1 MTTKTVYLT
10 FAKAAGIRAARTFLQ
25 AFLAAGAV
33 TGIAAG
39 VFDWET
45 IGQAALTGLGGAIL
59 SVLLSALSGLPEE
72 GTTVQGSTIVA
83 LGRHAADEGDGDDGA
98 RRQEVIH

>member
-1 MTTKTVYLT
+1 MSNKTVYLT
-10 FAKAAGIRAARTFLQ
+10 FAKAAAIRAIRTFLQ

-59 SVLLSALSGLPEE
+59 SVLLSALSGLPEAD
-72 GTTVQGSTIVA
+72 TTVRGSTIVS
-83 LGRHAADEGDGDDGA
+83 LGKHAAPDT
-98 RRQEVIH
+98 V